1 MCLVEEESLYRMLPS
16 LLTIVGHIA
25 LVDGDLLEHVRSLI
39 AYALENGQLKHLL
52 QSGLWCLT
60 ALGSTDDD
68 HLLEG
73 VARVQ
78 QLLQQ
83 HLAHKPRGTRYE
95 NGLILVV
102 FLHG

>member
-1 MCLVEEESLYRMLPS
+1 MYQPY

-25 LVDGDLLEHVRSLI
+25 LVDGHLLEHVRTLV

-52 QSGLWCLT
+52 QPRLGRLA
-60 ALGSTDDD
+60 ALGATDDD
-68 HLLEG
+68 DLLER
-73 VARVQ
+73 VARVE

-83 HLAHKPRGTRYE
+83 HFAHKTGGARYE
-95 NGLILVV
+95 DGLILVV